1 MSRCRLG
8 IVAALCLF
16 LSVANVLAQDKPDR
30 LELKNGSTLFGE
42 VIDAEKGALIVKTD
56 FAGTIEV
63 QFNQIANLYTET
75 PMTLQMADGSI
86 IRAQPLAVEDE
97 KLVLPEAIEEGGGSY
112 ALSQLLR
119 VNPEPWETG
128 DGYRWTGLVTGA
140 LAAQRGNTETNELD
154 YNVESR
160 WTGLDDRYSTRVF
173 GQVRDVNGTRR
184 AENITFTS
192 KYDRF
197 LDNDWYWGVSASA
210 ERDRFSNIDLRAY
223 FGPYLG
229 KKFDQTPFFVLE
241 TELGLSYV
249 SEQFSSTPGQ
259 EYPGAIWTLDAT
271 SRYFGNDLRIYVR
284 QNGIWDLKDRS
295 DVVVNS
301 TAGMSFPLIADIE
314 GAAEITWEYD
324 SGAVANVEELNQIYR
339 FRIGYRW

>member
-1 MSRCRLG
+1 MSRCRTG
-8 IVAALCLF
+8 I
-16 LSVANVLAQDKPDR
+16 LAVIATLLLAVTAIAQEPNR
-30 LELKNGSTLFGE
+30 IELKNGSTIYGE
-42 VIDAEKGALIVKTD
+42 VVDAESGTLSVRTD
-56 FAGTIEV
+56 FAGTIQV
-63 QFNQIANLYTET
+63 RLDQIASMYTEA
-75 PMTLQMADGSI
+75 PMVLQMADGSI
-86 IRAQPLAVEDE
+86 IEAQPLAVENE
-97 KLVLPEAIEEGGGSY
+97 RLVLPEAIEEGGGSY

-128 DGYRWTGLVTGA
+128 DGYRWNGLASGA

-184 AENITFTS
+184 AENVTFTS

-197 LDNDWYWGVSASA
+197 LDNDWYWGMSASA
-210 ERDRFSNIDLRAY
+210 ERDQFSNIDLRAY
-223 FGPYLG
+223 AGPYLG

-249 SEQFSSTPGQ
+249 SEQFTSSPNQ
-259 EYPGAIWTLDAT
+259 EYPGAVWTLDAT
-271 SRYFGNDLRIYVR
+271 SRYFGNDVRVFVR
-284 QNGIWDLKDRS
+284 QNGIWDLDDRS
-295 DVVVNS
+295 DVVINS

-314 GAAEITWEYD
+314 GSAEISWEYD
-324 SGAVANVEELNQIYR
+324 SGVVADVEELNQIYR